1 MNKLRQTAAGG
12 GRLLS
17 LIALA
22 IILLGFATPAH
33 ADSISIDLDATAVTL
48 QRSGNLYEHT
58 SSLHVH
64 NSNTYGFTL
73 SMNASQPNLV
83 NSKDST
89 YKIDSVSGTNQ
100 KLAAN
105 QWGYGMG
112 KNATTFSSVSS
123 ASLADITSG
132 NKGSCTSADDCT
144 FYLTLGANIDPKR
157 LPVGSYSTS
166 LTYTATSKPAPVQ
179 PSTPSSGG
187 SSSGGSSYDAW
198 WSICYGRY
206 PSDNDKRSYCYIH
219 NGDMSGYWNEEC
231 HKNYSYDSDKE
242 SYCKAHD
249 GDMSGYQ
256 PDWGSICSSRYP
268 DNDPETNDKWLYCN
282 RHQGDMS
289 GYQPNWG
296 SICRNRYPG
305 SDTDSS
311 NKRTYCAEHKGSMSG
326 YLDWLCGGLYSGDNN
341 KLSYCKAHNGGM
353 SGYLDWLCGGLYSGD
368 NYKISYC
375 KDHNGDMS
383 GYEDYYWDNTCST
396 EYIFEDN
403 KIAYCKDHHGNMSG
417 YLDWLCGGWYPGN
430 DDETVFVKRP
440 YCIAH
445 DGDMSGYRTPSHD
458 DICRA
463 KYPGNDSYSMDERL
477 ACISSH

>member
-1 MNKLRQTAAGG
+1 MGG
-12 GRLLS
+12 GKFLRLLPHATKCRDKIAIPAPVALSFSRPVFAAPTTLFS
-17 LIALA
+17 LLALA
-22 IILLGFATPAH
+22 IAPLVFATPAY

-48 QRSGNLYEHT
+48 QRSGDLYEHT

-123 ASLADITSG
+123 ASLADITSD
-132 NKGSCTSADDCT
+132 NKGSCTSVDDCT
-144 FYLTLGANIDPKR
+144 LYLTLGANIDPKR

-187 SSSGGSSYDAW
+187 SSSGGSSSDPWWPICNDRYSYD
-198 WSICYGRY
+198 S
-206 PSDNDKRSYCYIH
+206 DKRLYCYIH

-249 GDMSGYQ
+249 GDMSGYEI
-256 PDWGSICSSRYP
+256 DWNKICS
-268 DNDPETNDKWLYCN
+268 D
-282 RHQGDMS
+282 
-289 GYQPNWG
+289 
-296 SICRNRYPG
+296 RYPG
-305 SDTDSS
+305 SDTSS
-311 NKRTYCAEHKGSMSG
+311 LNKKSYCIDYKGDMSG
-326 YLDWLCGGLYSGDNN
+326 YREPESWDKICRSRYPYDSD
-341 KLSYCKAHNGGM
+341 KESYCEA
-353 SGYLDWLCGGLYSGD
+353 
-368 NYKISYC
+368 
-375 KDHNGDMS
+375 HNGDMS
-383 GYEDYYWDNTCST
+383 GYREPEPEPEPEPDWGAICHSRYPGSSGEEGDKWV
-396 EYIFEDN
+396 
-403 KIAYCKDHHGNMSG
+403 YCYDHH
-417 YLDWLCGGWYPGN
+417 
-430 DDETVFVKRP
+430 
-440 YCIAH
+440 
-445 DGDMSGYRTPSHD
+445 GDMSGYQTNWNSVCSDRYSNVSD
-458 DICRA
+458 DKYGYCIQHNGDMSGYQSDWRSTCRYYYDDW
-463 KYPGNDSYSMDERL
+463 KRYYCETHYGDMSGYDSDNP
-477 ACISSH
+477 

>member
-1 MNKLRQTAAGG
+1 MALSFSRPVFAAPTTLFS
-12 GRLLS
+12 LL
-17 LIALA
+17 ALA
-22 IILLGFATPAH
+22 IAPLVFATPAH

-48 QRSGNLYEHT
+48 QRSGDLYEHT

-123 ASLADITSG
+123 ASLADITSD

-187 SSSGGSSYDAW
+187 GSSSGGTSYDYW
-198 WSICYGRY
+198 WSVCYDKY
-206 PSDNDKRSYCYIH
+206 PGSDGLSTDKRL
-219 NGDMSGYWNEEC
+219 
-231 HKNYSYDSDKE
+231 
-242 SYCKAHD
+242 YCKNHYS
-249 GDMSGYQ
+249 DMSGYQ
-256 PDWGSICSSRYP
+256 PDWNFICYKDYSSDPDKKSYCAAHDGNMSGYWGSACYSMYHGDDAESRDKVYYCSSH
-268 DNDPETNDKWLYCN
+268 N
-282 RHQGDMS
+282 GDMS
-289 GYQPNWG
+289 GYHPDWAV
-296 SICRNRYPG
+296 ICQGRYIN
-305 SDTDSS
+305 DS
-311 NKRTYCAEHKGSMSG
+311 NKLSYCKDHNGDMSG
-326 YLDWLCGGLYSGDNN
+326 YLDWLCGGLYSGNN
-341 KLSYCKAHNGGM
+341 
-353 SGYLDWLCGGLYSGD
+353 D
-368 NYKISYC
+368 KISYC

-383 GYEDYYWDNTCST
+383 GYREPEPEPELDQGTMCSI
-396 EYIFEDN
+396 EYPDDSDKES
-403 KIAYCKDHHGNMSG
+403 YCESHN
-417 YLDWLCGGWYPGN
+417 
-430 DDETVFVKRP
+430 
-440 YCIAH
+440 
-445 DGDMSGYRTPSHD
+445 GDMSGYQEPNWISICYARYPHDIHEQFYCRDHHGDVSGYKPDLICEDRYPYDRYKQEYCKSHGGD
-458 DICRA
+458 MSG
-463 KYPGNDSYSMDERL
+463 YPY
-477 ACISSH
+477 

>member
-1 MNKLRQTAAGG
+1 MRQHKQSNAKTLRGG
-12 GRLLS
+12 GKFLRLLPHATKCRYKIAIPAPVALSFSRPVFAAPTTLFS
-17 LIALA
+17 LLALA
-22 IILLGFATPAH
+22 IAPLVFATPAH

-48 QRSGNLYEHT
+48 QRSGDLYEHT

-123 ASLADITSG
+123 ASLADITSD
-132 NKGSCTSADDCT
+132 NKGSCTSVDDCT
-144 FYLTLGANIDPKR
+144 LYLTLGANIDPKR

-187 SSSGGSSYDAW
+187 SSSGGSSSDPWWPICNDRYSYD
-198 WSICYGRY
+198 S
-206 PSDNDKRSYCYIH
+206 DKRLYCYIH

-311 NKRTYCAEHKGSMSG
+311 NKRTYCAEHKG
-326 YLDWLCGGLYSGDNN
+326 
-341 KLSYCKAHNGGM
+341 
-353 SGYLDWLCGGLYSGD
+353 
-368 NYKISYC
+368 
-375 KDHNGDMS
+375 
-383 GYEDYYWDNTCST
+383 
-396 EYIFEDN
+396 
-403 KIAYCKDHHGNMSG
+403 NMSG